1 MVDDMD
7 DIIRAA
13 VVNGDVETVFPRHLE
28 NFVSNSYN
36 LASIRTIYTK
46 TLKQDKIMRTKQG
59 NKNNHDVYREF
70 SETRFLWTFCEQYC
84 VARNAGQLDF
94 FWGVVRKSMDKYDD
108 ENPTGR
114 RQQRNSPP
122 SAINQRTR
130 PPLPTRKSLE
140 TPKVT
145 SPPLPKP
152 TNTEQRLPLPKN
164 LASGLLPPQPK
175 SAKQPKESG
184 PVFSMQTPAN
194 ATPHPKGTPVGAA
207 VHSKRFSPADGAD
220 KSVWNAPATQ
230 QTPPA
235 MILPSSGV
243 IDHSFNFSPPSVK
256 VPLPHSKSRPRS
268 PSPIPGPSKPRVPV
282 SAPPRNPSVS
292 SISSAPTSYIAGYR
306 IPWKPGGKTKL
317 TAEPEFV
324 VPDDVTRPDD
334 SDEYEPSIKV
344 KHDVKGKGKAKEQ
357 AKKSERRV
365 RKEPENTRELR
376 ENPCARCVRLKMDC
390 FAQAIGSACFGCAMV
405 KVKCDEVVEKRLKK
419 VKVRK
424 EKKIPTKPAAIRSKP
439 ARKPARAQDEDEDE
453 QSSATASSAPATDT
467 KRRAS
472 SPLPVPSAKRRR
484 TSKKED
490 TASAEME
497 DLRKEL
503 GRQREILDAVL
514 PGYLRLKDQV
524 AELEEKVEKNY
535 IKLADVLIEL
545 EDDIK
550 GHSGKIKS
558 LDKDMRGHS
567 GQIISLEKE
576 TTRTVEKFKWM
587 YRTLKDMKKS
597 YEKMKEGTESDNDS
611 IQIVNRPD
619 DVKIKGSIQI
629 VDRPDDVQTKAIED
643 VWEYD
648 EELVINDQDD
658 DIDEVTMPSVE
669 EERISAN
676 SARAVTQL
684 DFSAPATG
692 LEVREHSIGVT
703 DLPADMPPPP
713 QPTSPPPPTHSPPP
727 LTPAVTLQP
736 PTPYT
741 SQEGAAAEPST
752 LLNVP
757 ANDTQDPNIQD
768 PDGISP
774 DAPIGHWRSASH
786 AGSEPRRS
794 PRLQSRSPS
803 PLPPSIP
810 AKRKAD
816 DSGVD
821 VAAKKGRKK

>member
-13 VVNGDVETVFPRHLE
+13 VVNGDVDTVFPGQRE
-28 NFVSNSYN
+28 NFVSDSHN
-36 LASIRTIYTK
+36 LASIDTIYTK

-70 SETRFLWTFCEQYC
+70 SVTRFLWTFCEQYY
-84 VARNAGQLDF
+84 VARKAGQLDF
-94 FWGVVRKSMDKYDD
+94 FWGVLRKSMERYDD
-108 ENPTGR
+108 ENPSGR
-114 RQQRNSPP
+114 REQRNRPP

-130 PPLPTRKSLE
+130 PPLPRPK

-152 TNTEQRLPLPKN
+152 TNTKQRLPFTNPI
-164 LASGLLPPQPK
+164 ASGLLPPKPK

-184 PVFSMQTPAN
+184 PVVPMQTPAN
-194 ATPHPKGTPVGAA
+194 ASPHPKGTPVGTA
-207 VHSKRFSPADGAD
+207 VNSNRFFPAGEAD
-220 KSVWNAPATQ
+220 RSVWNAPATQ
-230 QTPPA
+230 ETPPA

-243 IDHSFNFSPPSVK
+243 IDHTFNFSPPSVRA
-256 VPLPHSKSRPRS
+256 PLPHSKSRPRS

-282 SAPPRNPSVS
+282 TAPPRKPSVS
-292 SISSAPTSYIAGYR
+292 SISSAPSSYIAGYR

-357 AKKSERRV
+357 VKKSERRV

-405 KVKCDEVVEKRLKK
+405 KVKCDEVVEKREKK
-419 VKVRK
+419 VKIRK

-439 ARKPARAQDEDEDE
+439 ARKPARARDEDE

-484 TSKKED
+484 TSKNEG
-490 TASAEME
+490 TASTEME
-497 DLRKEL
+497 DLRKEV

-514 PGYLRLKDQV
+514 PGYLRLKDKV
-524 AELEEKVEKNY
+524 AELEEKVEKHY
-535 IKLADVLIEL
+535 IKFADVLIEL

-550 GHSGKIKS
+550 GLSGKITSLDKDTRGHSGKILS
-558 LDKDMRGHS
+558 LD
-567 GQIISLEKE
+567 KE
-576 TTRTVEKFKWM
+576 TTRNVEKIKWI
-587 YRTLKDMKKS
+587 YRVLKDMKKD
-597 YEKMKEGTESDNDS
+597 YEKLKEGAESDNDS

-619 DVKIKGSIQI
+619 DVNIKGSIQI

-658 DIDEVTMPSVE
+658 DIDEVTMPPVE
-669 EERISAN
+669 EEHISAN

-692 LEVREHSIGVT
+692 LEVREHSIGVA

-713 QPTSPPPPTHSPPP
+713 QPTSPPPPTPSPPP

-757 ANDTQDPNIQD
+757 ANDIQDPDIQD
-768 PDGISP
+768 PDGISS

-794 PRLQSRSPS
+794 PRIQSRSPS